1 MDGACREQIVAAGSQ
16 KVHLH
21 AVKPEKAVLY
31 FEWRVTG
38 LGGHVNK
45 TGDNMGG
52 IDSKGERSRARIHA
66 PRIANVILTLLA
78 LVLIMAASYA
88 CGKRGYESAGSITLQ
103 PGMDMKSASSD
114 DYASGEA
121 APPSNTGG
129 QSYLPSSDRNA
140 SVPAGEARKYEKQ
153 LLSLYADP
161 GWEGPSA
168 SSLFTQTAFA
178 QETNAGVKP
187 MIIYNGSL
195 AIKVAKLKDASDTV
209 IKMLP
214 KYDGYISNMS
224 EDTRGTMQ
232 LVTITARVG
241 AGKVMDFIA
250 DVKKVGEVLSS
261 NLTGDEVTEE
271 FVDQQSQLSALRIS
285 EARLKEMLSK
295 SGKLSDLL
303 EIERELSNKQ
313 AQINQVMGRM
323 RYLTDRSTR
332 ATVEITLQT
341 EAPPPPSTI
350 QFAWG
355 FGEVF
360 QQAWVNLKYTVRSFI
375 AGVITF
381 AVSALF
387 WLPALVVIVLVLIG
401 IWRWLRRKGI
411 IVWADEKKE

>member
-1 MDGACREQIVAAGSQ
+1 M
-16 KVHLH
+16 
-21 AVKPEKAVLY
+21 
-31 FEWRVTG
+31 
-38 LGGHVNK
+38 NK

-52 IDSKGERSRARIHA
+52 TNSNNVRRHAHLRA
-66 PRIANVILTLLA
+66 PRIASVILTLLA
-78 LVLIMAASYA
+78 LVLIVAASYA
-88 CGKRGYESAGSITLQ
+88 CGRHDYESAGSISLQ

-114 DYASGEA
+114 ESSYGGA
-121 APPSNTGG
+121 APPS
-129 QSYLPSSDRNA
+129 PSMDRTA
-140 SVPAGEARKYEKQ
+140 SVPMSEAGNVSEWKGELPANQ
-153 LLSLYADP
+153 
-161 GWEGPSA
+161 GWTGA
-168 SSLFTQTAFA
+168 FTQTAFA
-178 QETNAGVKP
+178 QETTAPGVKP
-187 MIIYNGSL
+187 MIIYNGTL
-195 AIKVAKLKDASDTV
+195 AIKVAKLKESSDSV
-209 IKMLP
+209 LKMLP

-224 EDTRGTMQ
+224 ESTQGTMQ
-232 LVTITARVG
+232 LVTITVRVG

-250 DVKKVGEVLSS
+250 EVKKVGEVLSS

-271 FVDQQSQLSALRIS
+271 FVDQQAQLSALRIS

-295 SGKLSDLL
+295 TGKLSDLL

-313 AQINQVMGRM
+313 SQINQVMGRM

-355 FGEVF
+355 FGEIF

-387 WLPALVVIVLVLIG
+387 WLPTLAILAWIVWVI
-401 IWRWLRRKGI
+401 LRRIRQRMKL
-411 IVWADEKKE
+411 KLRS